1 MIQIKVNYDD
11 KKKISDI
18 IISGHANYEDK
29 GKDIVCASVSSIV
42 ITTINAIL
50 NFDKTIEYNEEFGY
64 IKIKVLKHD
73 EITNTLLLNMINMF
87 KELEKNYKKNI
98 KII

>member
-1 MIQIKVNYDD
+1 MVKIKVNYIKDNID
-11 KKKISDI
+11 EIMI
-18 IISGHANYEDK
+18 TGHSGYDVS

-50 NFDKTIEYNEEFGY
+50 NFDKTINFIEDYGL
-64 IKIKVLKHD
+64 IKIKVIKND
-73 EITNTLLLNMINMF
+73 KITKTLLLNMINMF
-87 KELEKNYKKNI
+87 NELEKKYNKYI